1 MLRSKGDRI
10 RESSSLRSGG
20 RARCGI
26 ERKSGG
32 AKKRGLASWDAQ
44 GGSRDGSQDAAGQI
58 ARYNNI
64 TTAEEV
70 KTKPR

>member
-1 MLRSKGDRI
+1 MRN
-10 RESSSLRSGG
+10 GG
-20 RARCGI
+20 RARCSI
-26 ERKSGG
+26 ERGSSG

-44 GGSRDGSQDAAGQI
+44 RGAKDGSQDAVVQI